1 MCTLIMD
8 CSIVFIPSAISPRA
22 SASLL
27 WMKLYIN
34 MKLSDIFPFSGRI
47 LVFASSEKQDVTYGY
62 FWVIDK
68 PYVNPI
74 QQSPSYC
81 MLV

>member
-8 CSIVFIPSAISPRA
+8 CHIVFIPSAISPRA

-27 WMKLYIN
+27 WMKLHIN
-34 MKLSDIFPFSGRI
+34 MKLSDVFFPFSGWMHVYA
-47 LVFASSEKQDVTYGY
+47 LSERQDMTYGY

-68 PYVNPI
+68 QYVNPI
-74 QQSPSYC
+74 
-81 MLV
+81 